1 MFATGVVFY
10 HHLVSL
16 GLRVGVWDAS
26 SVLAFVVLKDKPLL
40 AFLDVLP
47 VSLKGY
53 IEEGVASKDQL
64 GWCGACSGVDE

>member
-16 GLRVGVWDAS
+16 GVGVWDAS
-26 SVLAFVVLKDKPLL
+26 SVLVFVVLKDKSLL
-40 AFLDVLP
+40 TFLDVLP

-53 IEEGVASKDQL
+53 IEEGVASEDQL
-64 GWCGACSGVDE
+64 GRCGACSSMYE